1 MDIISSAY
9 AAAPAA
15 GASVSESGASS
26 LIMLGI
32 FFVVFYFLLWRPQA
46 KRAKEQRALI
56 AGLTLGEEV
65 LTAGGVVGRITKIN
79 ENFIVLMVAEGVN
92 LTVQRSSVSAVLP
105 KGTLQA

>member
-1 MDIISSAY
+1 MSIISSAY

-15 GASVSESGASS
+15 GASVPESGASS